1 MYIVYEVN
9 STKRFKAFPTIG
21 GARISAAFANKRASG
36 RESYAVAS
44 VEDFESNVVKM
55 VEKVNMM
62 TGEKYMERSDTPY
75 YCSPSSETYWS
86 M

>member
-9 STKRFKAFPTIG
+9 STKEFKSFSTIG
-21 GARISAAFANKRASG
+21 GARISAAFANKRASKG
-36 RESYAVAS
+36 ESYAVAS
-44 VEDFESNVVKM
+44 VKDFESNVVKL

-62 TGEKYMERSDTPY
+62 TGEKFMERSDTPY
-75 YCSPSSETYWS
+75 YCSPSSESYWS